1 MKKNILLIV
10 IVVVIVLLVMFGP
23 RLLSEL
29 MWHRSLDASMF
40 ELQLRFAGRDSMDGD
55 EAAWYAEKAE
65 KNAGELEFPEDMQ
78 YPVAAKFFGEMDYY
92 ILNAQE
98 HSPILIVYFPG
109 GTYIDRPQTEHWMF
123 ADALAA
129 ETGAEVWVP
138 DYPKLPDYTAETA
151 YPILRDFCREA
162 LGAESYDKLIF
173 MGDSAGGGMALS
185 LANQLTVNHLL
196 DTPEMPVPDE
206 LILLS
211 PWLDVS
217 MTNMDLLDYEKKEPK
232 LDRQT
237 LAAAGRAWAG
247 SWDVTHAKVSPH
259 YAYEDWLR
267 ADPEHQ
273 LTLFAGTRELL
284 YPDIIRFSEHLE
296 TNSLGHQLVIGEG
309 MNHIWPLYRAYG
321 VPEAE
326 EAFQTILQEIQN

>member
-10 IVVVIVLLVMFGP
+10 IILAIVLLVMFGP

-29 MWHRSLDASMF
+29 LWHRSLDASMF
-40 ELQLRFAGRDSMDGD
+40 ELQLRFAGRDAMNGD

-78 YPVAAKFFGEMDYY
+78 YPVSAKSYGEMDYY

-98 HSPILIVYFPG
+98 HSPCLIVYFPG
-109 GTYIDRPQTEHWMF
+109 GTYIDRPQTEHWLF

-151 YPILRDFCREA
+151 YPILRDFCRQA

-185 LANQLTVNHLL
+185 LANQLTVSLL
-196 DTPEMPVPDE
+196 ETPEMPQPDE

-217 MTNMDLLDYEKKEPK
+217 MHNELLPIYQKKDPK
-232 LDRQT
+232 LDQET
-237 LAAAGRAWAG
+237 LRAAGEAWAG
-247 SWDVTHAKVSPH
+247 SWYATEQTVSPL
-259 YAYEDWLR
+259 YAYQDWLR

-284 YPDIIRFSEHLE
+284 YPDIIRFSDLLKEKG
-296 TNSLGHQLVIGEG
+296 LGHQLVIGEG

-326 EAFQTILQEIQN
+326 DAFQTILQEIQN